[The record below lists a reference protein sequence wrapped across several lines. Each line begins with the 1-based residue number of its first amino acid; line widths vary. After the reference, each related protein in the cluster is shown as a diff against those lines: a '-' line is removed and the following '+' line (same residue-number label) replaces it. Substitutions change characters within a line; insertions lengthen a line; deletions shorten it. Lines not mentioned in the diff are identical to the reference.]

1 MVRVHVICE
10 GQTEEMF
17 VKELLQPEFSPKGIY
32 LNPMLVGKPGH
43 KGGNFRFERLFTD
56 VRNHLLGDRTS
67 YCTTFFDFYGLPTS
81 FPGKSAAV
89 NLADVE
95 SKAKTVREALYQA
108 LAEKL
113 GDEAMRRFIPFVQM
127 YEFEAL
133 LFSDPAAFA
142 ESIDRKSTRL
152 NSSHVAISY
161 AVFCLKKKKIKKTYI
176 YY

>member
-17 VKELLQPEFSPKGIY
+17 VKELLQPEFFPKGIY

-43 KGGNFRFERLFTD
+43 KGGNFKLERLFTD
-56 VRNHLLGDRTS
+56 VRNHLLSDRTS

-81 FPGKSAAV
+81 FPGKSTAAD
-89 NLADVE
+89 LTDIE
-95 SKAKTVREALYQA
+95 SKAETVREALYQA

-127 YEFEAL
+127 YEFEL
-133 LFSDPAAFA
+133 EDLVVV
-142 ESIDRKSTRL
+142 DREQGDTVFKRL
-152 NSSHVAISY
+152 NREDFATWLEDYTLGELWQKNILGGRPS
-161 AVFCLKKKKIKKTYI
+161 
-176 YY
+176 